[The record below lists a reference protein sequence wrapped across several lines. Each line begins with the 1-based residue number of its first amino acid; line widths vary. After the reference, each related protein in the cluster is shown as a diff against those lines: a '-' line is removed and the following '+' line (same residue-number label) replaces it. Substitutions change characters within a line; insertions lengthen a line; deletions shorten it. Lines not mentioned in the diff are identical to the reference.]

1 MKTTMTISVEKD
13 IKADFKA
20 FAKELWTNPTT
31 LLSMFMRDSTRRRGV
46 RFWNQS
52 DIEFEFESFWQDE
65 LKDLYEDKEIQNN
78 SKKMEWLL
86 ANV

>member
-1 MKTTMTISVEKD
+1 
-13 IKADFKA
+13 
-20 FAKELWTNPTT
+20 
-31 LLSMFMRDSTRRRGV
+31 MFMRDSTRRRGV